1 MKLRTALALILALA
15 ALAASAETH
24 YKAHV
29 SVGAHGGMALS
40 RVSFSPSV
48 PQRWA
53 SGATAGVSVRY
64 AEEKLVG
71 IVAELNLTQRGWSEN
86 YDVNEVKSPLRYT
99 RTASYLALPVMTHIN
114 FGSSRCRAFF
124 NLGPEIA
131 YMLSQSTSANYDYT
145 NPTAAAGWPDRERM
159 TQQLTMPIHNRFDY
173 GICAGAG
180 VEYWVAPRHSIYLE
194 GRFYYGLGNIYPAAK
209 ADVFSASRN
218 MTIAVTL
225 GYNFRI
231 K

>member
-1 MKLRTALALILALA
+1 MTLRRITAIILALA
-15 ALAASAETH
+15 ALTATAETH

-29 SVGAHGGMALS
+29 SLGAHGGMAMS

-48 PQRWA
+48 PQRWEQ
-53 SGATAGVSVRY
+53 GPTAGISVRY

-71 IVAELNLTQRGWSEN
+71 IIAELNFTRRGWSEN
-86 YDVNEVKSPLRYT
+86 FDVNEVKSPLRYS
-99 RTASYLALPVMTHIN
+99 RQASYLALPVMTHIN
-114 FGSSRCRAFF
+114 FGSRRCRAFF

-131 YMLSQSTSANYDYT
+131 YMIGES
-145 NPTAAAGWPDRERM
+145 TAANFDITDPAAANGWPERQRM
-159 TQQLTMPIHNRFDY
+159 TAQLTMPIHRRFDY

-180 VEYWVAPRHSIYLE
+180 VEYWVQPRHSVYIE

-209 ADVFSASRN
+209 ADTFSASRN
-218 MTIAVTL
+218 MSLTVTL